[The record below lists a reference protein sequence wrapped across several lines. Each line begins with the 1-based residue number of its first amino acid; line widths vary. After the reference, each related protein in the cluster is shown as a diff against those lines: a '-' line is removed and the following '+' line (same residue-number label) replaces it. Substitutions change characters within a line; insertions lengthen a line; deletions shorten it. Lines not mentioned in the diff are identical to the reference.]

1 MDVFTA
7 VSLNNKIMT
16 NDKKYDFKELSTPE
30 ILKFRDEIR
39 NKYKAII
46 VGANTIKQ
54 DNSTL
59 LNKDKSNKRIII
71 DKYQDLSMDSKIFN
85 VEPSKTYIIVS
96 EEKKEYKKQIEEKG
110 ANYIIKSENEICS
123 EINKI
128 GEGKVLLEG
137 GAKIIKK
144 FLELGEIEKISIIQF
159 PILYSNDAL
168 GMFDCIENNYRLNL
182 HKSKI
187 IDNQFVYSEYRL
199 NFKKVRNNV

>member
-1 MDVFTA
+1 MDIFTA

-16 NDKKYDFKELSTPE
+16 NDKKYDFKEFSTSE
-30 ILKFRDEIR
+30 ILRFRDEIR

-54 DNSTL
+54 DNPTL
-59 LNKDKSNKRIII
+59 LNKNRSNKRIII

-96 EEKKEYKKQIEEKG
+96 KEKKEYKKQIEEKG
-110 ANYIIKSENEICS
+110 ANYIINKSENEICGK
-123 EINKI
+123 INKI

-144 FLELGEIEKISIIQF
+144 FIELGEIEKISIIQF

-168 GMFDCIENNYRLNL
+168 GMFDYIENNYRLNL
-182 HKSKI
+182 YESKI
-187 IDNQFVYSEYRL
+187 LDNQFVYSEYKL
-199 NFKKVRNNV
+199 NII

>member
-1 MDVFTA
+1 MDIFTA

-16 NDKKYDFKELSTPE
+16 NDKKYDFKEFSTSE
-30 ILKFRDEIR
+30 ILRLRDEIR

-54 DNSTL
+54 DNPTL
-59 LNKDKSNKRIII
+59 LNKNRSNKRIII

-96 EEKKEYKKQIEEKG
+96 KEKKEYKKQIEEKG
-110 ANYIIKSENEICS
+110 ANYIIYKSENEICD

-144 FLELGEIEKISIIQF
+144 FFELGEIEKISIIQF

-168 GMFDCIENNYRLNL
+168 GMFDYIEKNYRLNL
-182 HKSKI
+182 YESEI
-187 IDNQFVYSEYRL
+187 IDNQFVYSEYKL
-199 NFKKVRNNV
+199 NII

>member
-1 MDVFTA
+1 MDIFTA

-16 NDKKYDFKELSTPE
+16 NDKKYDFKEFSTSE
-30 ILKFRDEIR
+30 ILRLRDEIR

-54 DNSTL
+54 DNPTL
-59 LNKDKSNKRIII
+59 LNKNRSNKRIII

-96 EEKKEYKKQIEEKG
+96 KEKKEYKKQIEEKG
-110 ANYIIKSENEICS
+110 ANYIIYKSENEICD

-168 GMFDCIENNYRLNL
+168 GMFDYIEKNYRLNL
-182 HKSKI
+182 YESEI
-187 IDNQFVYSEYRL
+187 IDNQFVYSEYKL
-199 NFKKVRNNV
+199 NII

>member
-1 MDVFTA
+1 MDIFTA

-16 NDKKYDFKELSTPE
+16 NDNKYDFKEFSTSE

-54 DNSTL
+54 DNPTL
-59 LNKDKSNKRIII
+59 LNKDNSNNRIII
-71 DKYQDLSMDSKIFN
+71 DEYQDLSMDSKIFN
-85 VEPSKTYIIVS
+85 VEPSKTYIIVPK
-96 EEKKEYKKQIEEKG
+96 EKKEYKKQIEEKG
-110 ANYIIKSENEICS
+110 ANYIIYKSENEICD

-168 GMFDCIENNYRLNL
+168 GMFDYIENNYILNL
-182 HKSKI
+182 YESKI
-187 IDNQFVYSEYRL
+187 IDNQFVYSEYEL
-199 NFKKVRNNV
+199 NII

>member
-1 MDVFTA
+1 MDIFTA

-16 NDKKYDFKELSTPE
+16 NDKKYDFKEFSTSE
-30 ILKFRDEIR
+30 ILRLRDEIR

-54 DNSTL
+54 DNPTL
-59 LNKDKSNKRIII
+59 LNKNRSNKRIII

-96 EEKKEYKKQIEEKG
+96 KEKKEYKKQIEEKG
-110 ANYIIKSENEICS
+110 ANYIIYKSENEICDK
-123 EINKI
+123 INKI

-168 GMFDCIENNYRLNL
+168 GMFDYIENNYRLNL
-182 HKSKI
+182 YESKI
-187 IDNQFVYSEYRL
+187 IDNQFVYSEYKL
-199 NFKKVRNNV
+199 NII

>member
-1 MDVFTA
+1 MDIFTA

-16 NDKKYDFKELSTPE
+16 NDNKYDFKVFSTSE

-39 NKYKAII
+39 NKYKAIM

-54 DNSTL
+54 DNPTL

-71 DKYQDLSMDSKIFN
+71 DKYQDLSMDLKIFKI
-85 VEPSKTYIIVS
+85 EPSKTYIIVS

-110 ANYIIKSENEICS
+110 ANYIICKCENEICD

-128 GEGKVLLEG
+128 SEGKVLIEG

-144 FLELGEIEKISIIQF
+144 FLKLGAVEKISIIQF
-159 PILYSNDAL
+159 PVLYSNDAL
-168 GMFDCIENNYRLNL
+168 GMFDYIENNYKLNL
-182 HKSKI
+182 YESKI
-187 IDNQFVYSEYRL
+187 IDNQFVYSEYKL
-199 NFKKVRNNV
+199 NIT

>member
-1 MDVFTA
+1 MDIFTA

-16 NDKKYDFKELSTPE
+16 NDKKYDFKEFSTSE
-30 ILKFRDEIR
+30 ILRLRDEIR

-54 DNSTL
+54 DNPTL
-59 LNKDKSNKRIII
+59 LNKNRSNKRIII

-96 EEKKEYKKQIEEKG
+96 KEKKEYKKQIEEKG
-110 ANYIIKSENEICS
+110 ANYIIYKSENEICD

-144 FLELGEIEKISIIQF
+144 FLELGEVEKISIIQF

-168 GMFDCIENNYRLNL
+168 GMFDYIEKNYRLNL
-182 HKSKI
+182 YESEI
-187 IDNQFVYSEYRL
+187 IDNQFVYSEYKL
-199 NFKKVRNNV
+199 NII

>member
-1 MDVFTA
+1 MDIFTA
-7 VSLNNKIMT
+7 VSLNNKMMT
-16 NDKKYDFKELSTPE
+16 NDKKYDFKEFSTSE

-54 DNSTL
+54 DNPTL

-110 ANYIIKSENEICS
+110 ANYIIYKSENEICD

-128 GEGKVLLEG
+128 GDGKVLLEG

-159 PILYSNDAL
+159 PILYSNDSL
-168 GMFDCIENNYRLNL
+168 GMFDYIENNYRLNL
-182 HKSKI
+182 YESKI
-187 IDNQFVYSEYRL
+187 IDNQFVYSEYKL
-199 NFKKVRNNV
+199 NIN